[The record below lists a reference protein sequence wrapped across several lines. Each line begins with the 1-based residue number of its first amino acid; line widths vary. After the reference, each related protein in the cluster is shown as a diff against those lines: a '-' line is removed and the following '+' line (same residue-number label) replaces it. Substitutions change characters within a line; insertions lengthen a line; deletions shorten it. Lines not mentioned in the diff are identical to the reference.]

1 MSMSAGQA
9 AVARLSSPLADAR
22 LTNRLSMAYLLD
34 VIAIFRGERQLL
46 DLLLFSTISQ
56 ANVTAITRQADLQ
69 VAYAAPDQPPP
80 DSMRRPVSVNALAT
94 SLGLPFETVRR
105 RVKGLVDQGLCRAV
119 EGGVIVPTAVV
130 NSPQYFRDSFRG
142 YERLRAFY
150 YQLRDLGLLKGLPPP
165 SVDLG
170 ADMVPLRTVARLS
183 TDYALRVIETM
194 MRALDDLLA
203 GIILIEGVRGNIEHL
218 PHEVRGGEGASPE
231 DFVPDKHRRPVSIT
245 AAAHRLGLP
254 VETVRR
260 HAAELLARG
269 LCVRVTGG
277 LVVPAEALARPAMI
291 AVTTENLANLHRM
304 FAALAQLGVLA
315 VWDRLS
321 ASAEPASAL
330 HQG

>member
-1 MSMSAGQA
+1 MSMPQGHAE
-9 AVARLSSPLADAR
+9 VARQGSPLADAR
-22 LTNRLSMAYLLD
+22 LTNRLAMAYLLD
-34 VIAIFRGERQLL
+34 VIAIFRGERHLL

-56 ANVTAITRQADLQ
+56 ANVTTITRQADLQ
-69 VAYAAPDQPPP
+69 VAYAAPDHPPP
-80 DSMRRPVSVNALAT
+80 DAMRRPVSVNALAT

-130 NSPQYFRDSFRG
+130 NSPQYFEDSFRG

-150 YQLRDLGLLKGLPPP
+150 YQLRDLGLLKDLPPP
-165 SVDLG
+165 SVELG
-170 ADMVPLRTVARLS
+170 ADLVPLRTVARVS

-194 MRALDDLLA
+194 MRALGDLLA
-203 GIILIEGVRGNIEHL
+203 GIVLTEVVRGNTEHL
-218 PHEVRGGEGASPE
+218 PFDMRGGEGVSPE
-231 DFVPDKHRRPVSIT
+231 DFVADKHRRPVSIT

-260 HAAELLARG
+260 HTAELLARG

-277 LVVPAEALARPAMI
+277 LVAPAEALARPAMI
-291 AVTTENLANLHRM
+291 AFNAENFANLHRM

-315 VWDRLS
+315 VWDRPG
-321 ASAEPASAL
+321 ASSEPASAL